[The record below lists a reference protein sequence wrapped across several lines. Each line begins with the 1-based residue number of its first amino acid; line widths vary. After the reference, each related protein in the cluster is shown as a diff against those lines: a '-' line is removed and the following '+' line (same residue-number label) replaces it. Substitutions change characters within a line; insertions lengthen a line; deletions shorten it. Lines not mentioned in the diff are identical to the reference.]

1 MSLWDGLFQHM
12 GQPIAQIL
20 LTKNDIADV
29 RITPRHLLVSRLSLL
44 LQFHADLVL

>member
-12 GQPIAQIL
+12 EQPIAQIL

-29 RITPRHLLVSRLSLL
+29 RNVPD
-44 LQFHADLVL
+44 HAEQEETNRF